1 MSASLQYNFLMKEG
15 ISMTHTRL
23 AIDVGGTFTDVFVF
37 NENTGEVFVT
47 KTSSTPSNPEE
58 GIINGIEKAGLNGK
72 DIKIFSHGTTVG
84 TNALIER
91 RLPKTAL
98 ITTKGFRDVTEIRR
112 GTKEDIWDT
121 YKDTAKPYIQRRD
134 RFEVTERTDY
144 EGNILEA
151 IQEDEIRAL
160 ARKLKRRNTESIA
173 VCFINAYVNGE
184 NEAKVKE
191 ILKEELPD
199 VYVCI
204 SSEVLPEIFE
214 HERMSTT
221 IINAVLG
228 PIMSKYISKL
238 SDEMQKK
245 GYEEEILV
253 LHSGGGVMTSS
264 TVPRYAARLASSG
277 IAAGAIASKHIAK
290 LCGFDNAIGLDM
302 GGTSTDISLMF
313 EGDIRIT
320 KDWSIEYGY
329 PIGFPSIEILTI
341 GAGGGSLA
349 WKDEGGSLR
358 NGPQSAG
365 AAPGPAC
372 YGRGGIS
379 PTNSDANLVLGR
391 LGVNLLDGTMQ
402 LDKST
407 AIKAVKS
414 IADEFDQTVEEA
426 ANAIIQVANANMSDA
441 VRLISVRRGYDP
453 RDFALVAFGGAGPLH
468 GAYLAKDL
476 NIPKIIIPTHPG
488 VAAAMGCLLV
498 DVRHDI
504 SKTYVKKV
512 TDVSVEELT
521 DQFSDLRTE
530 AKALLEEEG
539 ISEET
544 STLMNYIDLRYKGQW
559 RSLAVVVPDELTS
572 LEDVLAAFHKEHERE
587 FAFSDPE
594 QAVEIYGLRV
604 TAIGTVPKPEFLQ
617 YEPEGT
623 IEDAYKETRPVYFEG
638 KFVDTKV
645 YHRDKIPVYTQIQ
658 GPAIVDQLDTTTV
671 IPPGFTAEV
680 DVYKNII
687 ITVNE

>member
-1 MSASLQYNFLMKEG
+1 MAQ
-15 ISMTHTRL
+15 TRL

-37 NENTGEVFVT
+37 NEETGEVFVT
-47 KTSSTPSNPEE
+47 KTSSTPSNPEQ
-58 GIINGIEKAGLNGK
+58 GILHGVEKAKLNGK

-91 RLPKTAL
+91 KLPKTAL
-98 ITTKGFRDVTEIRR
+98 ITSKGFRDVTEIRR

-134 RFEVTERTDY
+134 RFEVAERIDY
-144 EGNILEA
+144 EGNIIEA
-151 IQEDEIRAL
+151 IQEEEIRAL
-160 ARKLKRRNTESIA
+160 AKKLKRRGTESIA
-173 VCFINAYVNGE
+173 VCFLNSYVNGE
-184 NEAKVKE
+184 NEAIVKG

-199 VYVCI
+199 IYVCI

-228 PIMSKYISKL
+228 PIMSNYISKL
-238 SDEMQKK
+238 SDEMHKK

-290 LCGFDNAIGLDM
+290 LCGFENAIGLDM
-302 GGTSTDISLMF
+302 GGTSTDISLMY

-365 AAPGPAC
+365 ALPGPAC
-372 YGRGGIS
+372 YGQGGTE

-391 LGVNLLDGTMQ
+391 LGENLLDGTMQ
-402 LDKST
+402 LDKDAAVQ
-407 AIKAVKS
+407 AIRKV
-414 IADEFDQTVEEA
+414 ADAFDQSIEEA
-426 ANAIIQVANANMSDA
+426 ASAIIEVANANMSDA

-476 NIPKIIIPTHPG
+476 NIPKVIIPTHPG

-504 SKTYVKKV
+504 AKTYVKKV
-512 TDVSVEELT
+512 NDVSAEELT
-521 DQFSDLRTE
+521 SQFVELRK
-530 AKALLEEEG
+530 KAEILLEEEG
-539 ISEET
+539 ISDDT
-544 STLMNYIDLRYKGQW
+544 STLMNYVDLRYKGQW
-559 RSLAVVVPDELTS
+559 RSLAVAIPDQITS
-572 LEDVLAAFHKEHERE
+572 LEDVLAAFHREHERE
-587 FAFSDPE
+587 FAFSDKE

-604 TAIGTVPKPEFLQ
+604 TAIGTVPKPNFPQ
-617 YEPEGT
+617 YVPKGSL
-623 IEDAYKETRPVYFEG
+623 EDAYKETRPVYFGGQYVE
-638 KFVDTKV
+638 TIV
-645 YHRDKIPVYTQIQ
+645 YNRDKIPVHTQLI

-671 IPPGFTAEV
+671 IPPGFTAKV
-680 DVYKNII
+680 DAYKNII
-687 ITVNE
+687 ITVN